1 MIISE
6 VEISKETKHNKN
18 HFLFLKV
25 KSVIW
30 LLLSRKGQAN
40 THVHIQNK
48 NVNILPP
55 TSMKCFAAK
64 PERGAEKQKKEKL
77 ASLQG
82 EGWYWM

>member
-6 VEISKETKHNKN
+6 VEISEETKHNKN

-25 KSVIW
+25 KICHLITTLKEGPS
-30 LLLSRKGQAN
+30 KH

-48 NVNILPP
+48 KVNVLPP

-82 EGWYWM
+82 EG